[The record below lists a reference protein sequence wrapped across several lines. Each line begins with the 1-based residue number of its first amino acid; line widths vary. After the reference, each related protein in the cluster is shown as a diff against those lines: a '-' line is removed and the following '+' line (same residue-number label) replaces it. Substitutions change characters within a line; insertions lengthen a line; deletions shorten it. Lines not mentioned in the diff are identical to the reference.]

1 MNNTHDE
8 ALTVEQ
14 TCRALGVSKQTL
26 YTYAREYPRWL
37 RNYRRGQRRYCEAS
51 GVREFIR
58 EHKAIT
64 QL

>member
-1 MNNTHDE
+1 MDATHDD

-14 TCRALGVSKQTL
+14 ACRALGVSKQTL

-37 RNYRRGQRRYCEAS
+37 RNYRIGQRRYFTRA
-51 GVREFIR
+51 GVEQFQR
-58 EHKAIT
+58 EHRTLT

>member
-1 MNNTHDE
+1 MTEHHED

-14 TCRALGVSKQTL
+14 ACRALGVSKQTL

-37 RNYRRGQRRYCEAS
+37 RNYRRGQRRYFERAGIS
-51 GVREFIR
+51 EFIR

>member
-1 MNNTHDE
+1 MDNSHE
-8 ALTVEQ
+8 QALTVEQ

-37 RNYRRGQRRYCEAS
+37 RNYRQGRRRYFDAG
-51 GVREFIR
+51 GVQEFIR
-58 EHKAIT
+58 ERKTLT